1 MNEYKLI
8 KCNYVLNPQDYYK
21 YVLLNC
27 IFRNNDHTVNQTFS
41 NDIVSTQTA
50 LFALVVLTAW
60 AIKFEKGSG
69 LRISLA
75 YSSNH
80 KKTIT
85 IHYIDKKTKDIKK
98 IVLMEH
104 ALPRYIKEAYTI
116 IWEEIEKQFN
126 NTLLL
131 P

>member
-41 NDIVSTQTA
+41 NDIISTQTA

-60 AIKFEKGSG
+60 TIKFKKGCG

-85 IHYIDKKTKDIKK
+85 IHYIDKKTKNIKR
-98 IVLMEH
+98 VLLMEH
-104 ALPRYIKEAYTI
+104 TLPSYIKEAYNI

>member
-27 IFRNNDHTVNQTFS
+27 IFRNNDHTVNQTFT
-41 NDIVSTQTA
+41 NDIIATQKA
-50 LFALVVLTAW
+50 LFALVTLTAW
-60 AIKFEKGSG
+60 TIKFEKGCG
-69 LRISLA
+69 VKISLA
-75 YSSNH
+75 YSSDN

-85 IHYIDKKTKDIKK
+85 IHYIDKKTKAIKK
-98 IVLMEH
+98 ALLTERVL
-104 ALPRYIKEAYTI
+104 PSYIKEAYNI
-116 IWEEIEKQFN
+116 IWDELQSQFN